1 MKKGITVMKGL
12 GTRRWWA
19 LGAITLAVM
28 AAGLDATVLSLAL
41 PTLTTALHAS
51 ESQLQWFVTG
61 YTLALAVAML
71 PSGLLGDRFGR
82 KRVLLAAL
90 VLFGLGSVACAFSP
104 SPEELIAARIELGL
118 AGAALTVMALSAVPV
133 LFPEEER
140 PRAVGIWAAANFL
153 ALPLGPIL
161 GGWILANFWWGW
173 VFLINVPVALVG
185 LIAIVLLMPES
196 RSAERPG
203 LDIVG
208 LLTSSAGLSAL
219 MYGLIQAGE
228 HGWGGA
234 GAIVP
239 ILAAAVLF
247 AVFVS
252 WEARLTQRPGGK
264 PLIDIGLFRSGP
276 FTWGTVLAGF
286 AVFGLFGALFG
297 LPQYFQ
303 AVLGTDAQGAGL
315 RLLPLIGGMVAGAVP
330 ADRIAAR
337 IGPKATAAIGFTV
350 LALGMA
356 AGATMSAGSGDG
368 FIAAWTFTVG
378 LGAGA
383 SLSTAA
389 ASALNQLSAERSGV
403 GSALMQTVTK
413 LGPAFGAAILGSV
426 LNSTYQAQLEL
437 GGLPAPA
444 ADAVRRSVFG
454 GIAVA
459 HQVGSKELL
468 DGVRTAFVA
477 GMDNGLRVSAAI
489 ALAGAVLALAFLP
502 RRTAGARRL
511 DAQAARAEYG
521 PVARS

>member
-1 MKKGITVMKGL
+1 MEVAVMTGL
-12 GTRRWWA
+12 GARRWWA

-82 KRVLLAAL
+82 KRVMLAAL
-90 VLFGLGSVACAFSP
+90 ALFGLGSVACAFST
-104 SPEELIAARIELGL
+104 SPEQLIAARVELGL
-118 AGAALTVMALSAVPV
+118 AGAALTVMALAAITV

-140 PRAVGIWAAANFL
+140 PRAVGIWSAANFL

-161 GGWILANFWWGW
+161 GGWMLANFWWGW
-173 VFLINVPVALVG
+173 VFLINVPVVLVG

-203 LDIVG
+203 LDVIG
-208 LLTSSAGLSAL
+208 LLTSSAGLSSL
-219 MYGLIQAGE
+219 MYGLIKAGE
-228 HGWGGA
+228 NGWGST

-239 ILAAAVLF
+239 IVVAAALLAA
-247 AVFVS
+247 FVV

-276 FTWGTVLAGF
+276 FTWGIILAGF

-303 AVLGTDAQGAGL
+303 AVLGTDAQGSGL
-315 RLLPLIGGMVAGAVP
+315 RLLALIGGMVAGAVP

-337 IGPKATAAIGFTV
+337 IGPKFTAAIGFTV
-350 LALGMA
+350 LAIGMA
-356 AGATMSAGSGDG
+356 AGGTMTTDTGDG
-368 FIAAWTFTVG
+368 FIAEWTFTVG
-378 LGAGA
+378 VGAGTC
-383 SLSTAA
+383 LSTAA
-389 ASALNQLSAERSGV
+389 AAALNQLSAERSGV

-426 LNSTYQAQLEL
+426 LNSTYQAQLHL
-437 GGLPAPA
+437 SGLPAPA
-444 ADAVRRSVFG
+444 ADAVRRSVFA

-459 HQVGSKELL
+459 HQLHSPALL
-468 DGVRTAFVA
+468 EAVRAAFVT

-489 ALAGAVLALAFLP
+489 ALVGAVLALAFLP
-502 RRTAGARRL
+502 RRTATVARAG
-511 DAQAARAEYG
+511 AQARSGEYE
-521 PVARS
+521 PVG